1 MGLDPQAQRLLAMIG
16 AGRRIDSADLTIA
29 ERRRGFADL
38 MRLAGPP
45 PEIGAVDETAVRGHE
60 GWLAARVYT
69 PVAPPSDRWP
79 GLVYFHGGGLVAGS
93 LDTHDALCRALAR
106 DAVCKVVAVDYRL
119 APEHRF
125 PAAVEDA
132 IASLKDVLDR
142 ASAFQLDPRRIAV
155 GGDSAGATLAAVSAR
170 HCATR
175 AGLRP
180 AFQFLLC
187 PVLDMEPQTASRREY
202 GDGYLLD
209 AGLMIRDLADYAPSC
224 DIGDPSL
231 SPLRAE
237 NLAGLPPALIH
248 TAEFDP
254 LRDEGAAYAAKLRR
268 AGVAAEDHCHAG
280 MIHHFYGLTGFIP
293 RARSLLAEIAADLGA
308 RLRSQAESTRQ
319 DLPV

>member
-1 MGLDPQAQRLLAMIG
+1 MALDPQALRLLTMLR
-16 AGRRIDSADLTIA
+16 AGRRIDRAYLTIA
-29 ERRRGFADL
+29 ERRQGFADL
-38 MRLAGPP
+38 MRLAGPLP
-45 PEIGAVDETAVRGHE
+45 DIGAVEDIAVRGHE
-60 GWLAARVYT
+60 DWLTARVYT
-69 PVAPPSDRWP
+69 PAATLSDGWP

-93 LDTHDALCRALAR
+93 LYTHDALCRALAR

-132 IASLKDVLDR
+132 VASLEDVLDR
-142 ASAFQLDPRRIAV
+142 ASMLGLDPRRIAV

-175 AGLRP
+175 AGSRP
-180 AFQFLLC
+180 VCQFLLC
-187 PVLDMEPQTASRREY
+187 PVLDMDPGTASRRDY
-202 GDGYLLD
+202 GEGYLLD
-209 AGLMIRDLADYAPSC
+209 AGLMARDLADYAPSC
-224 DIGDPSL
+224 DIGDPRL

-237 NLAGLPPALIH
+237 NLAGLPSALIH

-254 LRDEGAAYAAKLRR
+254 LRDEGAAYAEKLRR

-293 RARSLLAEIAADLGA
+293 QARAILTAIAVDLGA
-308 RLRSQAESTRQ
+308 RLRSQAESA
-319 DLPV
+319 